1 MILLSSA
8 FAFSH
13 SRVPTMPQFQQAAT
27 VIFPNPLEHALD
39 QNEAIQESVEQSAA
53 ELCVVSAVLSR
64 EIPDDVKTGEVVQA
78 IQRTEELEDR
88 IQTLADDLAKVNQTL
103 KSEISARAN
112 LERQLAAA
120 QAELSRVRAQPQS
133 QSAAHLPAQSFL
145 SSELASL

>member
-1 MILLSSA
+1 
-8 FAFSH
+8 
-13 SRVPTMPQFQQAAT
+13 MPQFQQAAT
-27 VIFPNPLEHALD
+27 VIFPNSLEHALD

-64 EIPDDVKTGEVVQA
+64 EIPDDVKTGEVAQA
-78 IQRTEELEDR
+78 IQRTEQLEDR
-88 IQTLADDLAKVNQTL
+88 IQTSADDLAKVNQAL

-120 QAELSRVRAQPQS
+120 QAELSRVQAPPQS